1 MLFDKSWPV
10 TTAQVFHSPV
20 EIDGGYGVCPVEKQV
35 VLEVFEVARGL
46 FCLVLSAEAVQD
58 FD

>member
-1 MLFDKSWPV
+1 M
-10 TTAQVFHSPV
+10 

-35 VLEVFEVARGL
+35 VLKVFEVARGL
-46 FCLVLSAEAVQD
+46 LCLVVFAETVQD